1 MISVDLAKSYR
12 LLNHGPTVLVTSRHG
27 SRRNV
32 MAAAWSMP
40 VNFAPPTVS
49 VVIEETSY
57 TRELVD
63 ASGRFGLCVPARAQA
78 ELTLRVGSE
87 SGRDQD
93 KFAKYGIRTGSESDL
108 PLIEGCVAWL
118 ECRVIPEQHLQ
129 KTYDL
134 FLGEITGAW
143 ADPRAFANGHWQLP
157 PKDLQTLHYVA
168 GGMFF
173 VASETLEVQK

>member
-63 ASGRFGLCVPARAQA
+63 ASGRFGLC
-78 ELTLRVGSE
+78 
-87 SGRDQD
+87 
-93 KFAKYGIRTGSESDL
+93 
-108 PLIEGCVAWL
+108 
-118 ECRVIPEQHLQ
+118 
-129 KTYDL
+129 
-134 FLGEITGAW
+134 
-143 ADPRAFANGHWQLP
+143 
-157 PKDLQTLHYVA
+157 
-168 GGMFF
+168 
-173 VASETLEVQK
+173 